1 MIAKLTAPA
10 GAKLWVTLMNGQ
22 PRRHHLDRRADAIAD
37 ALGDNDDLLSTRAV
51 AELLGVST
59 QWLEIGRCK
68 NYGPSF
74 VRVSPRMIRYRR
86 GDVLAWLRERTHAS
100 TAEYARGRSGRGGG
114 AAGAV

>member
-1 MIAKLTAPA
+1 
-10 GAKLWVTLMNGQ
+10 MNGQ

-59 QWLEIGRCK
+59 QWLEIGRGK

-74 VRVSPRMIRYRR
+74 VRISPRMIRYRGPR
-86 GDVLAWLRERTHAS
+86 PPCLAEMSVRTES
-100 TAEYARGRSGRGGG
+100 TAEYGAKRRG
-114 AAGAV
+114 A

>member
-1 MIAKLTAPA
+1 
-10 GAKLWVTLMNGQ
+10 MNGK

-59 QWLEIGRCK
+59 QWLEIGRGK

-74 VRVSPRMIRYRR
+74 VRISPRMIRYRVR
-86 GDVLAWLRERTHAS
+86 DLLAWLDERTHRS
-100 TAEYARGRSGRGGG
+100 TAEYGAKHGG
-114 AAGAV
+114 A